1 MNKMIVCIDY
11 TQDGSR
17 TITDLY
23 FDIADNSSYAI
34 ETLAKEYGEQ
44 HDETYIVDFDYNNQ
58 SFIDAIVKNGERI

>member
-1 MNKMIVCIDY
+1 MDY

-23 FDIADNSSYAI
+23 FDVSCDN
-34 ETLAKEYGEQ
+34 ETTENVARDYTES
-44 HDETYIVDFDYNNQ
+44 HDETYIVDFNYNDQ